1 MTSRIATSISRALQ
15 RVIPATV
22 QHDVHFH
29 LGSGGRP
36 YVCDYTRCDSPGLTA
51 DEAVLVNR

>member
-1 MTSRIATSISRALQ
+1 MTSRIAASVGRAL
-15 RVIPATV
+15 RHVIPDTV

-29 LGSGGRP
+29 VDSVGRP
-36 YVCDYTRCDSPGLTA
+36 YVCDYARCDSPSLTP